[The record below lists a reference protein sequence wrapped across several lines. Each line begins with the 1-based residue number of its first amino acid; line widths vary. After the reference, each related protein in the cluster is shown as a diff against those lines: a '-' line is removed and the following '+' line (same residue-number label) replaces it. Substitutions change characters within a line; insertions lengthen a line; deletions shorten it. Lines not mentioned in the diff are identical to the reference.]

1 MSLSTNGPEIRV
13 IERLG
18 YRSPLAVR
26 CEDGV
31 TGAPVGDGLVA
42 EAWRRV
48 EPDVRFTAKRSP
60 VSSIHFFGSLPRQW
74 ESTHTRVRPGEPLT
88 WPAPNLEPY
97 CLLVRDLNGRYL
109 PTAMAIDV
117 PVTAPV
123 RVPLSSG
130 PARQTGAATAVI
142 RGEVRRDG
150 TADPIAWA
158 LVRVATDTDTYQT
171 VADERGRFRLHV
183 PYPEALPALL
193 GSPPAGPGLS
203 AVTWPVTV
211 SVLAEPD
218 ALVWSPGARGGEPPE
233 LSSIT
238 GQGAADLVDGG
249 PPQPDLTETLRFG
262 AALVLSLTAV
272 PA

>member
-1 MSLSTNGPEIRV
+1 MSVRV
-13 IERLG
+13 TERLG
-18 YRSPLAVR
+18 YRAPFAVR

-31 TGAPVGDGLVA
+31 SGAPVGDGLVA
-42 EAWRRV
+42 EVWRRV
-48 EPDVRFTAKRSP
+48 DPTARFTAKRSP
-60 VSSIHFFGSLPRQW
+60 ASTLLFFGTLPRQW

-88 WPAPNLEPY
+88 WPATATEPY
-97 CLLVRDLNGRYL
+97 SLLVRDTLGRYL
-109 PTAMAIDV
+109 PTAMAVDV

-130 PARQTGAATAVI
+130 PARRTGAATAVI

-150 TADPIAWA
+150 STQPLAWS
-158 LVRVATDTDTYQT
+158 LVRVETDTDTFQT

-203 AVTWPVTV
+203 AVTWPVTL
-211 SVLAEPD
+211 SVRSEPD
-218 ALVWSPGARGGEPPE
+218 ALVWSPGSRDGEPPE
-233 LSSIT
+233 LASIT
-238 GQGAADLVDGG
+238 GQGDAGLVDGG
-249 PPQPDLTETLRFG
+249 PAQPTLTDTLRFG
-262 AALVLSLTAV
+262 APLVLSLTAV